1 MQKSNFLA
9 GLGLCVL
16 LFSLT
21 LAAQT
26 SAPDAFQL
34 QPYLTGLNSPV
45 LLTNAKDGTKRNFVV
60 QVGGIIKVVQPG
72 STAPTN
78 FLDISGKISIGGERG
93 LLGLAFHPQFAANGY
108 FFVNYTRAG
117 DGATVVARYKTS
129 DNTNTL
135 GDPNSERILLTIA
148 QPFSNHNGGM
158 IEFGPDGNLYI
169 GMGDGGSG
177 NDPFNNA
184 QNINVLLGK
193 FLRIT
198 PDISG
203 NNNNPAYTIPADN
216 PFVGRDGADEI
227 YAVGVRN
234 PFRWS
239 FDRGGMRQLYA
250 GDVGQ
255 GVIEE
260 VDIITKGAN
269 YGWRVYE
276 GNQCTGIDPG
286 LCNPNNF
293 TPPILQYDHSG
304 GKCSI
309 SGGYVYRGTRGTLPN
324 GAYIYGDYC
333 SGEIFMWLNNQQS
346 LLLATTRNIPSF
358 GEDEDGELYVV
369 GIGSGTV
376 EKLVSD
382 TPFSNRSKN
391 RADFDGD
398 GKTDYSVFR
407 PSNGVWYI
415 LNSQDNSFRGR
426 QFGQDGDIPTP
437 EDFDGDFKADIGV
450 FRPSNGFWYYLRS
463 SDNTFYSIQ
472 FGQSSD
478 QPIAADYD
486 GDGKADIA
494 VSRSGQE
501 LSSPRFV
508 YVLQSANGTLRS
520 QQFGTTGTDRPVR
533 GDFDGDGKAD
543 IAVYSEAGGNWYVLR
558 SFDNSFY
565 AFQFGNGNF
574 QDIPVPGDYDGDGR
588 TDFAVFR
595 KANGTWYLNRTQF
608 GFTGVQFGFGTDIPV
623 PGNYDG
629 DGKTDIAVWRPSN
642 GTWYVNRSSDGGFQ
656 AAQFGQDGDLPV
668 PFYAAP

>member
-1 MQKSNFLA
+1 MQKLKFLA
-9 GLGLCVL
+9 GLGLCAL
-16 LFSLT
+16 LFSTALS
-21 LAAQT
+21 AQT
-26 SAPDAFQL
+26 SAPEALQL
-34 QPYLTGLNSPV
+34 QPYLTELNSPL

-60 QVGGIIKVVQPG
+60 QQGGIIKVVQPG

-78 FLDISGKISIGGERG
+78 FLDISNKISIGGERG

-108 FFVNYTRAG
+108 FFVNYTRAD
-117 DGATVVARYKTS
+117 DGATVIARYKTTNNS
-129 DNTNTL
+129 NTL
-135 GDPNSERILLTIA
+135 GDANSERIILTIP

-184 QNINVLLGK
+184 QNINSLLGK

-198 PDISG
+198 PDVSG
-203 NNNNPAYTIPADN
+203 NNSNPGYTIPADN

-239 FDRGGMRQLYA
+239 FDRGGTRQLYA

-255 GVIEE
+255 AVIEE

-276 GNQCTGIDPG
+276 GNQCTGIDAA

-304 GKCSI
+304 GRCSI
-309 SGGYVYRGTRGTLPN
+309 SGGYVYRGTKGNLPN

-333 SGEIFMWLNNQQS
+333 SGDIYMWLNNQQT
-346 LLLATTRNIPSF
+346 LLLSTTRNIPSF
-358 GEDEDGELYVV
+358 GEDEDGEIYVV

-376 EKLVSD
+376 EKLVSNVMCSCR
-382 TPFSNRSKN
+382 PKN

-398 GKTDYSVFR
+398 AKTDYSVFR

-415 LNSQDNSFRGR
+415 FNSLDNSFRGR
-426 QFGQDGDIPTP
+426 QFGQVGDNLTP
-437 EDFDGDFKADIGV
+437 EDFDGDRKADIGV

-472 FGQSSD
+472 FGQND
-478 QPIAADYD
+478 DIPIAADYD

-494 VSRSGQE
+494 VSRGGSDA
-501 LSSPRFV
+501 SSPRFV
-508 YVLQSANGTLRS
+508 YILQSSNGVLRS
-520 QQFGTTGTDRPVR
+520 QQFGTTGTDRPIR
-533 GDFDGDGKAD
+533 GDFDGDGKTD
-543 IAVYSEAGGNWYVLR
+543 IAVYRSPGGIWYFLQ
-558 SFDNSFY
+558 SSDNSVHG
-565 AFQFGNGNF
+565 FQFGNGQF
-574 QDIPVPGDYDGDGR
+574 EDTPVPGDYDGDGK
-588 TDFAVFR
+588 TDFAVR
-595 KANGTWYLNRTQF
+595 RNSSGIWYINRSRD
-608 GFTGVQFGFGTDIPV
+608 GFTALQFGFGSDIPE
-623 PGNYDG
+623 PGDYDG

-656 AAQFGQDGDLPV
+656 AAQFGQNDDLPA